1 MVEGNAAL
9 ALGKFSDL
17 EFPGVEQADQPWNEQ
32 NRFALATFFVVQ
44 RDMTDIDAGHESL
57 LSISCPSNDTAAMA
71 VIAAVLSDIDI
82 NSAC

>member
-1 MVEGNAAL
+1 
-9 ALGKFSDL
+9 
-17 EFPGVEQADQPWNEQ
+17 
-32 NRFALATFFVVQ
+32 
-44 RDMTDIDAGHESL
+44 MTDIDAGHESL